1 MVVMLK
7 YSTTM
12 KSTHATEDISCKN
25 YMLNNHKI
33 NEDIWEANA
42 NEVQKTHIYLNLDTE
57 SNITIFTCQSGLR
70 R

>member
-1 MVVMLK
+1 
-7 YSTTM
+7 
-12 KSTHATEDISCKN
+12 
-25 YMLNNHKI
+25 MLNKHKI

-42 NEVQKTHIYLNLDTE
+42 NEVQKTHIYLSFDTE